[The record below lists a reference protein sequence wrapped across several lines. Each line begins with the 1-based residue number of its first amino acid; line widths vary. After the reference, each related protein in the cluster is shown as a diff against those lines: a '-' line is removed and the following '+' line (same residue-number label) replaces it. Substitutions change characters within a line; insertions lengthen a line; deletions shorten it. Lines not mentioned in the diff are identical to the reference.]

1 MCPLTC
7 CLAQTQAHAF
17 IAEQQPGAALGVWD
31 ATGPAGAAGGPL
43 PPAPL
48 GPYSGWV
55 VAAAVLL
62 ASRMGRLTAQE
73 ARMDVRK
80 LQPYAQPNAIPL
92 GPLPQFERE
101 RSRAM
106 GKELL
111 AARDRWRAAEA
122 ERAAAEDS
130 RRVEE
135 AAARAREEQRRQR
148 ELHQRYQE
156 AAAKEA
162 ERLRAEREGQ
172 RKAYESQQA
181 KLDAEMAARAEQ
193 ERIVIEQQRAAARA
207 AEDQKRREE
216 EARKR
221 QQQEERR
228 QREERERQER
238 EEAIRVKLEERQR
251 LEREKKRFA
260 MRLEGSLMV
269 ERPPKDMVLPGPL
282 QTRASVRLS
291 ASCTT
296 LLGGPAAPPPVD
308 FASLAEASQGL
319 PTVAAEACRLAADG
333 YCSAMRLQ
341 SMSGEGVLQWIDDT
355 ELQHWAC
362 TAAAR
367 AAVGAVACRT
377 ELGVLPADHP
387 QRSDAQLRRVVA
399 AVEDGDSQAAGSLL
413 SDIVAGEVERFQA
426 DLPACAPLSPPTTA
440 LMGTA
445 LLLSHLITRALA
457 ERPSATSD
465 APAWFETTASLAR
478 SSLQAAAAGAAKD
491 SLQLPA
497 AIVAAVLGSNNPVA
511 EELERLAA
519 ANLSAEAKKAQEE
532 RERRKAAELAAKLLA
547 EEWPDAAETKAA
559 RLAEREA
566 KTPVPE
572 RCWALRNVAGQLSMG
587 GPGERARAR
596 SLLEQAVLLKQQY
609 AGAADHPGVL
619 PELLPL
625 ANLLS
630 AEPEWQRDAAGVA
643 GLAMS
648 CLANIAA
655 AYLRRGDAVSAAVL
669 LEASLRTFEE
679 VAGVRS
685 TAVKA
690 AMRAADAALDG
701 LSPEQRAVVADSR
714 RGGEAVVRRVVAA
727 LTDELAAYQQGSLLT
742 KVQRWD
748 ADGVALI
755 GPLH

>member
-1 MCPLTC
+1 
-7 CLAQTQAHAF
+7 
-17 IAEQQPGAALGVWD
+17 
-31 ATGPAGAAGGPL
+31 
-43 PPAPL
+43 
-48 GPYSGWV
+48 
-55 VAAAVLL
+55 
-62 ASRMGRLTAQE
+62 
-73 ARMDVRK
+73 
-80 LQPYAQPNAIPL
+80 
-92 GPLPQFERE
+92 
-101 RSRAM
+101 
-106 GKELL
+106 
-111 AARDRWRAAEA
+111 
-122 ERAAAEDS
+122 
-130 RRVEE
+130 
-135 AAARAREEQRRQR
+135 
-148 ELHQRYQE
+148 
-156 AAAKEA
+156 
-162 ERLRAEREGQ
+162 
-172 RKAYESQQA
+172 
-181 KLDAEMAARAEQ
+181 
-193 ERIVIEQQRAAARA
+193 
-207 AEDQKRREE
+207 
-216 EARKR
+216 
-221 QQQEERR
+221 
-228 QREERERQER
+228 
-238 EEAIRVKLEERQR
+238 
-251 LEREKKRFA
+251 
-260 MRLEGSLMV
+260 
-269 ERPPKDMVLPGPL
+269 
-282 QTRASVRLS
+282 
-291 ASCTT
+291 
-296 LLGGPAAPPPVD
+296 
-308 FASLAEASQGL
+308 
-319 PTVAAEACRLAADG
+319 
-333 YCSAMRLQ
+333 MRLQ

-367 AAVGAVACRT
+367 AAVGAVAVGDARLAAFQKDGSAAAVPAAFQCRT

-413 SDIVAGEVERFQA
+413 SDIVAGEVDRFQS
-426 DLPACAPLSPPTTA
+426 DLPACALLSPPTTA

-465 APAWFETTASLAR
+465 APAWFEATASLAR

-491 SLQLPA
+491 SLQLSA
-497 AIVAAVLGSNNPVA
+497 DIVADVLGSNNPVA
-511 EELERLAA
+511 EQLERLAA
-519 ANLSAEAKKAQEE
+519 ATLSAEAKKAQEE

-625 ANLLS
+625 ANLLA

-648 CLANIAA
+648 CFSNIAA

-701 LSPEQRAVVADSR
+701 LSPEQRAVVADLR

-748 ADGVALI
+748 ADGVVLI